1 MRVESLI
8 TESCGSSSM
17 ASVCG
22 GCLALLD
29 AGVPLTTSV
38 AGVAMGVLLDDIDDP
53 VVLTDILGIEDA
65 LGGMDF
71 KVAGSRDGISAFQLD
86 VKELG
91 LKAATLEK
99 ALAQA
104 REARLHVLDEMASRG
119 VDEPQALSDSVP
131 KTKTLQVEPNKIGK
145 IIGKGGETIR
155 GLIADYCLANVDVD
169 DEGAVMISGKDQE
182 QMDACAAKILELTAE
197 DAKGGGRKQRAAY
210 DGPMPEVGET
220 YASEVVS
227 IKTFGAFV
235 SFGEAFPGLEGLCH
249 ISELAPDRVRNI
261 EKFISV
267 GDAFDVKVLAID
279 EDSGK
284 LKLSRKAALA
294 DKVRDS
300 R

>member
-1 MRVESLI
+1 MLLRPVGCSLSGHVLGAHLGAARQQLAGDGAVPLL
-8 TESCGSSSM
+8 TKSNSVLYGKPGRSSS
-17 ASVCG
+17 
-22 GCLALLD
+22 
-29 AGVPLTTSV
+29 
-38 AGVAMGVLLDDIDDP
+38 
-53 VVLTDILGIEDA
+53 
-65 LGGMDF
+65 
-71 KVAGSRDGISAFQLD
+71 
-86 VKELG
+86 
-91 LKAATLEK
+91 
-99 ALAQA
+99 AQ
-104 REARLHVLDEMASRG
+104 
-119 VDEPQALSDSVP
+119 
-131 KTKTLQVEPNKIGK
+131 KTKILQVDPADIGK
-145 IIGKGGETIR
+145 IIGKGGETVR
-155 GLIADYCLANVDVD
+155 GLIADHGLANVDVD

-197 DAKGGGRKQRAAY
+197 DVRGGGRKQRAAY

>member
-1 MRVESLI
+1 ME
-8 TESCGSSSM
+8 
-17 ASVCG
+17 
-22 GCLALLD
+22 
-29 AGVPLTTSV
+29 
-38 AGVAMGVLLDDIDDP
+38 
-53 VVLTDILGIEDA
+53 
-65 LGGMDF
+65 
-71 KVAGSRDGISAFQLD
+71 
-86 VKELG
+86 
-91 LKAATLEK
+91 
-99 ALAQA
+99 
-104 REARLHVLDEMASRG
+104 
-119 VDEPQALSDSVP
+119 
-131 KTKTLQVEPNKIGK
+131 
-145 IIGKGGETIR
+145 
-155 GLIADYCLANVDVD
+155 
-169 DEGAVMISGKDQE
+169 
-182 QMDACAAKILELTAE
+182 ACAAKIVELTSEATG
-197 DAKGGGRKQRAAY
+197 GGGRKQRAAY
-210 DGPMPEVGET
+210 DGPMPEVGSV

>member
-1 MRVESLI
+1 MLMS
-8 TESCGSSSM
+8 TQ
-17 ASVCG
+17 
-22 GCLALLD
+22 
-29 AGVPLTTSV
+29 
-38 AGVAMGVLLDDIDDP
+38 
-53 VVLTDILGIEDA
+53 
-65 LGGMDF
+65 
-71 KVAGSRDGISAFQLD
+71 VAGSRDGISAFQLD

-131 KTKTLQVEPNKIGK
+131 KTKTLQVEPAKIGK

-169 DEGAVMISGKDQE
+169 DEGAVMISGNDPE
-182 QMDACAAKILELTAE
+182 QMEACAAKIMELTAE
-197 DAKGGGRKQRAAY
+197 ATGGGGRKQRAAY
-210 DGPMPEVGET
+210 DGPMPEVGSV

-294 DKVRDS
+294 DRVRDS

>member
-1 MRVESLI
+1 MR
-8 TESCGSSSM
+8 
-17 ASVCG
+17 
-22 GCLALLD
+22 
-29 AGVPLTTSV
+29 
-38 AGVAMGVLLDDIDDP
+38 
-53 VVLTDILGIEDA
+53 
-65 LGGMDF
+65 
-71 KVAGSRDGISAFQLD
+71 
-86 VKELG
+86 
-91 LKAATLEK
+91 
-99 ALAQA
+99 AQ
-104 REARLHVLDEMASRG
+104 
-119 VDEPQALSDSVP
+119 
-131 KTKTLQVEPNKIGK
+131 
-145 IIGKGGETIR
+145 
-155 GLIADYCLANVDVD
+155 ADYCLANVDVD

-197 DAKGGGRKQRAAY
+197 DARGGGRKQRAAY

-235 SFGEAFPGLEGLCH
+235 SFGDAFPGLEGLCH